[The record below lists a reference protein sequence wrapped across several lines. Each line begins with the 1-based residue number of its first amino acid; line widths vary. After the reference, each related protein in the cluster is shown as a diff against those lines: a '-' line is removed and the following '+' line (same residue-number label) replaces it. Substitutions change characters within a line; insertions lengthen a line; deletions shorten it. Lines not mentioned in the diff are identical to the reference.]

1 MRKKLEY
8 IPPEAVELNL
18 LAGSSLSIF
27 ILREDQNHALVS
39 GNKWWKLKHNLAAAA
54 AAGHETL
61 LTFGGAYS
69 NHLYATAAA
78 AQEMGFKS
86 IGVVRGERTV
96 PLNQTLSFAE
106 KQGMHLEYVNREH
119 YRHKTETDF
128 IESLKDK
135 FGDFYLIPEG
145 GTNELAIKGVEE
157 WGSQLLKNHDFD
169 YLILP
174 VGTGGTIAGLIN
186 ALPQKKI
193 IGISSLKGGSFLQR
207 EIQQWLKTDSKN
219 WQIETSFHFGGYGK
233 VNRQLIDFITRFES
247 DHGIPLDPVYTGKMM
262 FGSLELIK
270 RGAIENNSKIL
281 VLHTGGLQGRA
292 GFNF

>member
-1 MRKKLEY
+1 
-8 IPPEAVELNL
+8 VELNL

-39 GNKWWKLKHNLAAAA
+39 GNKWWKLKYNMAAAA

-135 FGDFYLIPEG
+135 FGDF
-145 GTNELAIKGVEE
+145 
-157 WGSQLLKNHDFD
+157 
-169 YLILP
+169 
-174 VGTGGTIAGLIN
+174 
-186 ALPQKKI
+186 
-193 IGISSLKGGSFLQR
+193 
-207 EIQQWLKTDSKN
+207 
-219 WQIETSFHFGGYGK
+219 
-233 VNRQLIDFITRFES
+233 
-247 DHGIPLDPVYTGKMM
+247 
-262 FGSLELIK
+262 
-270 RGAIENNSKIL
+270 
-281 VLHTGGLQGRA
+281 
-292 GFNF
+292 